1 MKLLIRMT
9 RKDILRDDPL
19 LQALGPRL
27 IWVSRIGVVVWS
39 LVMGI
44 AMAVVQA
51 ANININWLINSI
63 GVFVGGAV
71 PPLIFVLTWRRCNG
85 VMATTGERFSLISE
99 SPARAQDCRLLKMSM
114 LSQPACILCGVQ

>member
-1 MKLLIRMT
+1 MYSRKMKRM
-9 RKDILRDDPL
+9 DMLRDDSL

-44 AMAVVQA
+44 AMTVVQA

-71 PPLIFVLTWRRCNG
+71 PPLIFVLTWRRCSG
-85 VMATTGERFSLISE
+85 VMATTGERCSVISE
-99 SPARAQDCRLLKMSM
+99 SPARSQDC
-114 LSQPACILCGVQ
+114 

>member
-1 MKLLIRMT
+1 MC
-9 RKDILRDDPL
+9 LR

-39 LVMGI
+39 IIMGI
-44 AMAVVQA
+44 AMTVVQA

-71 PPLIFVLTWRRCNG
+71 PPLIFVLTWRRCNRAF
-85 VMATTGERFSLISE
+85 ATSCEVPLILMT
-99 SPARAQDCRLLKMSM
+99 RLSTL
-114 LSQPACILCGVQ
+114 

>member
-1 MKLLIRMT
+1 MESGYALYRVLLHLGMC
-9 RKDILRDDPL
+9 LR

-39 LVMGI
+39 IIMGI
-44 AMAVVQA
+44 SMTVVQA

-85 VMATTGERFSLISE
+85 AFATSGELPLI
-99 SPARAQDCRLLKMSM
+99 LMTT
-114 LSQPACILCGVQ
+114 LSTL